1 MREGVAL
8 ALVIM
13 ALVSGEALVSGA
25 ASAAGPEGARGRERA
40 GALSAAEESALKP
53 KDQFKECD
61 NGCPEMVV
69 VPAGSLTMGSPE
81 SEAGRGDDEARNME

>member
-25 ASAAGPEGARGRERA
+25 AGAAGPEGARVA
-40 GALSAAEESALKP
+40 GVLSAAEESALKP
-53 KDQFKECD
+53 KDQFRECD
-61 NGCPEMVV
+61 QGCPEMVV
-69 VPAGSLTMGSPE
+69 VPAGSFTMGSPE
-81 SEAGRGDDEARNME
+81 SEEDRK